1 MFVSALGLGIQK
13 HFFIQYNSKQMS
25 YSKTSIFLFVQ
36 LSIPPSFAFITI
48 LVSITNNP
56 SRIDI
61 ILLLKL
67 RQIKV
72 PLIITCAQRSAILK
86 KMSKFIRSATKRNC
100 TIILFK
106 NRIFLTSS
114 IYNLWLSLMPRRRS
128 IFPSLK
134 NTLYRTIFSFHHQQ
148 NLTFI
153 FLIFNNCSM
162 ILFAYSLDDVTPSFF
177 LNTLWKACVERKK
190 NIIYYK
196 KVRSLKKFYFHLFL

>member
-1 MFVSALGLGIQK
+1 
-13 HFFIQYNSKQMS
+13 
-25 YSKTSIFLFVQ
+25 
-36 LSIPPSFAFITI
+36 
-48 LVSITNNP
+48 
-56 SRIDI
+56 
-61 ILLLKL
+61 
-67 RQIKV
+67 
-72 PLIITCAQRSAILK
+72 
-86 KMSKFIRSATKRNC
+86 MSKFIRSATKQNC

-114 IYNLWLSLMPRRRS
+114 FYNLWLSLMPRRRS

-190 NIIYYK
+190 KLFTIRRLGVWRNFISTYFCEYGILWGRARADLGMKIATRRRIILP
-196 KVRSLKKFYFHLFL
+196 S

>member
-36 LSIPPSFAFITI
+36 LSIPPSFAFIII

-61 ILLLKL
+61 ILLLEL

-100 TIILFK
+100 TIMLFK

-114 IYNLWLSLMPRRRS
+114 FYNLWLSLMPRRRS

-134 NTLYRTIFSFHHQQ
+134 NTLYRTISVSYTH
-148 NLTFI
+148 LTLPTI
-153 FLIFNNCSM
+153 
-162 ILFAYSLDDVTPSFF
+162 YSV
-177 LNTLWKACVERKK
+177 
-190 NIIYYK
+190 
-196 KVRSLKKFYFHLFL
+196 